1 MKNDKNTCA
10 FGLERI
16 ERSGI
21 KPYYKPAGQCE
32 REAIAAAY
40 ADIMSAYG
48 VKTASRN
55 SVLRGVRRRMD
66 APDDSLV
73 LRLDVTSCYET
84 IDYAAVRWTLVDDG
98 RVADATLGTLDSAED
113 AYLRSGQTRGV
124 PRGLSTSG
132 LLVELYLRVVDRRIE
147 SMPGVQLYRRY
158 VDDSIIFFDPR
169 SAGADARTLFERV
182 RDVYGRLGLQL
193 HDPDEY
199 PYKGDII
206 ESKNDC
212 EFPFLGYEIIRT
224 PEREKS
230 VWRMPDRACL
240 EYMFVVKKAFDT
252 FFCRIGGEADG
263 EADGAVGGGDYGR
276 RRRLSPLAELLGEL
290 RHSTSNRVVN
300 DGGRRVKRGLVFSYP
315 FLTSDE
321 QLQAMDSFLQ
331 SQISRVTP
339 DSIPHGFMGAGT
351 HHSAADTADYIRRR
365 CAKFGYVAGF
375 RDYKFTRRET
385 AAADGCG
392 HGRKNKARRQARV
405 NPNQVA
411 ETNKVLKKKRE

>member
-1 MKNDKNTCA
+1 MKKDQNTRA

-21 KPYYKPAGQCE
+21 KPYYKPAGQGE
-32 REAIAAAY
+32 REAVAKAY
-40 ADIMSAYG
+40 ADIMSAYDL
-48 VKTASRN
+48 KTASRN
-55 SVLRGVRRRMD
+55 SVLRDVKRRMD
-66 APDDSLV
+66 APGDSVV

-84 IDYAAVRWTLVDDG
+84 VDYAAVRRTLADAG
-98 RVADATLGTLDSAED
+98 RVTDATLDTLDSAED

-124 PRGLSTSG
+124 PRGLSVSG

-147 SMPGVQLYRRY
+147 TMPGVQLYRRY

-169 SAGADARTLFERV
+169 SAGADARTLFERI
-182 RDVYGRLGLQL
+182 RDVYERLGLQL

-224 PEREKS
+224 PEREES

-240 EYMFVVKKAFDT
+240 EYMFVVKNAFDT
-252 FFCRIGGEADG
+252 FFNRIGGEADDETDG
-263 EADGAVGGGDYGR
+263 EAGGGNGG
-276 RRRLSPLAELLGEL
+276 RRRLSPLAELLAEL
-290 RHSTSNRVVN
+290 RHSASNRVVN
-300 DGGRRVKRGLVFSYP
+300 DGGRTVKRGLAFSYP

-321 QLQAMDSFLQ
+321 QLQAMDDFLQ
-331 SQISRVTP
+331 SQVSRITP
-339 DSIPHGFMGAGT
+339 DRIPHGFMGAGT

-365 CAKFGYVAGF
+365 CAKFGYVDGF
-375 RDYKFTRRET
+375 RARKFS
-385 AAADGCG
+385 
-392 HGRKNKARRQARV
+392 H
-405 NPNQVA
+405 
-411 ETNKVLKKKRE
+411 

>member
-1 MKNDKNTCA
+1 MKKDQNTRA
-10 FGLERI
+10 FGLERM

-32 REAIAAAY
+32 REAVAKAY

-48 VKTASRN
+48 LKTASRN
-55 SVLRGVRRRMD
+55 SVLRDVKRLMD

-84 IDYAAVRWTLVDDG
+84 VDYAAVRRTLADDG
-98 RVADATLGTLDSAED
+98 RVADATLATLDSAED

-124 PRGLSTSG
+124 PRGLSVSG

-169 SAGADARTLFERV
+169 SAGAGARTLFERI
-182 RDVYGRLGLQL
+182 RDVYERLGLQL

-230 VWRMPDRACL
+230 VWRMPDRTCL

-252 FFCRIGGEADG
+252 FFCRVGGEAEGETDG
-263 EADGAVGGGDYGR
+263 EAGGGNGG
-276 RRRLSPLAELLGEL
+276 RRRLSPLAELLAEL

-300 DGGRRVKRGLVFSYP
+300 DGGRIVKRGLAFSYP

-321 QLQAMDSFLQ
+321 QLQAMDGFLQ

-339 DSIPHGFMGAGT
+339 DSIPRGFMGVGT

-365 CAKFGYVAGF
+365 CAKFGYVDGF
-375 RDYKFTRRET
+375 RARKFS
-385 AAADGCG
+385 
-392 HGRKNKARRQARV
+392 H
-405 NPNQVA
+405 
-411 ETNKVLKKKRE
+411 